1 MESARKRKIKLSIL
15 QWVNQGEIS
24 QKELAE
30 ALNISAP
37 SLSKM
42 LSGAA
47 PLPITRFLQIVNV
60 LHPSQDE
67 INKVWQLYLDEL
79 GLSAT
84 ILKLT
89 LAYNAPKDLRSKMHA
104 LIDVIP
110 LEQLAVLE
118 PLLENMA
125 QKYNHKNGEAKD
137 ECY

>member
-1 MESARKRKIKLSIL
+1 
-15 QWVNQGEIS
+15 
-24 QKELAE
+24 
-30 ALNISAP
+30 
-37 SLSKM
+37 M

-125 QKYNHKNGEAKD
+125 QKYNHKNGEAND
-137 ECY
+137 E

>member
-1 MESARKRKIKLSIL
+1 MENARKRKIKLSIL

-125 QKYNHKNGEAKD
+125 QKYNHKNGDAND
-137 ECY
+137 E